1 MNSRVWIVCAAAL
14 GVVSISAQGLRSVLG
29 TVTGVDSNVR
39 QLVVQPDSGERQIA
53 KISADTVLQRIAP
66 GEKDLKKAEP
76 IQFGD
81 IASGDRVLVTLE
93 TGVTEA
99 RRVILMSAKEIT
111 SRNEADRRDWIER
124 GLSGIV
130 SAKNGNEITLNVK
143 AAGSEHPAVVAVND
157 RTTFKRYAPDSV
169 RFADARPSN
178 PQEIQIGDQLR
189 ARGAKNSEGS
199 RVTAEDVVFGTFLTK
214 AGSVT
219 AVDPNANEVR
229 ITETGTGRPLVVKL
243 TPDTQIKAMP
253 DFGAGGPPQGGPG
266 ARGGAGPRPEGAPNG
281 GTGFRPP
288 ADGPLPAGGAIPRPD
303 PVQMIERMP
312 VAHIDA
318 IKPGQTVIISS
329 TKGASPDQ
337 ITAIVFVANAQMLLQ
352 MASRPASGGHGG
364 PDNAAAGLSPGVMG
378 GMGGGLGFDL
388 SGMMTQ

>member
-1 MNSRVWIVCAAAL
+1 M
-14 GVVSISAQGLRSVLG
+14 
-29 TVTGVDSNVR
+29 
-39 QLVVQPDSGERQIA
+39 
-53 KISADTVLQRIAP
+53 
-66 GEKDLKKAEP
+66 
-76 IQFGD
+76 
-81 IASGDRVLVTLE
+81 TLE
-93 TGVTEA
+93 TGATEA
-99 RRVILMSAKEIT
+99 RRVVLMSAKDIS
-111 SRNEADRRDWIER
+111 SRNEADRRDWVER

-130 SAKNGNEITLNVK
+130 SAKNGNEITVNVK
-143 AAGSEHPAVVAVND
+143 SAGSEHAAVVTLND

-169 RFADARPSN
+169 RFAEAKPSN

-189 ARGAKNSEGS
+189 ARGTKDSEGS
-199 RVTAEDVVFGTFLTK
+199 MVTAEDVVFGTFLTK

-253 DFGAGGPPQGGPG
+253 DFGAGGLPQGGPG
-266 ARGGAGPRPEGAPNG
+266 GRGGAGPRPEGAPNG
-281 GTGFRPP
+281 GAGFRPP
-288 ADGPLPAGGAIPRPD
+288 ADGPLPAGSIPRPD

-312 VAHIDA
+312 VAQIDA

-337 ITAIVFVANAQMLLQ
+337 LTAIVLVANAQMLLQ
-352 MASRPASGGHGG
+352 MASRPAGGGRGG
-364 PDNAAAGLSPGVMG
+364 PEDAAAGLSPGVMG

-388 SGMMTQ
+388 SGMMPQ